1 MGAAVITA
9 IGPTLKAT
17 VAQAAA
23 ASGAPIAG
31 AGFGQGQI
39 AALMNRCAGRIPSAR
54 RSRSSS

>member
-39 AALMNRCAGRIPSAR
+39 A
-54 RSRSSS
+54 SS